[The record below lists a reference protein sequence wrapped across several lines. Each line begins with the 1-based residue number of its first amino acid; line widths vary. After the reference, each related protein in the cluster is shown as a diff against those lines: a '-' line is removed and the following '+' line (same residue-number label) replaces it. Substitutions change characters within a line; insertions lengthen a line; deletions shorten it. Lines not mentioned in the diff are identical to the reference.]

1 MRAEWI
7 VYWPCLSKVK
17 PSTDPIATNYDS
29 GELEKRA
36 SRIRIQDEF
45 IGLFSSTCDSI
56 RKMKLPNLFKSFQII
71 QMNLPIPNPK
81 RLGALKPCRCCQRSE
96 WLDLNQNWKWASN
109 YSHHANKCV
118 LIYDANY
125 SCIIYQMGII
135 IVEWW
140 VVCYQIMM
148 MILIKEILIQIMM
161 YVLLRNKVL
170 NHWWQ
175 QLDRIRINSWYYGK

>member
-45 IGLFSSTCDSI
+45 ICLFSSTCDSI
-56 RKMKLPNLFKSFQII
+56 WKMKLPNLFKSFQII

-81 RLGALKPCRCCQRSE
+81 RLGALKPCRCCQRWE

-109 YSHHANKCV
+109 HSHHANRCV
-118 LIYDANY
+118 LIYDGNY
-125 SCIIYQMGII
+125 SFIIYHLSNG
-135 IVEWW
+135 
-140 VVCYQIMM
+140 
-148 MILIKEILIQIMM
+148 
-161 YVLLRNKVL
+161 
-170 NHWWQ
+170 HH
-175 QLDRIRINSWYYGK
+175 NSWMMNSLLSNNDDNNNQRNNDSNHEWCMFYWETKCWTIDDDNWNHNQNQ